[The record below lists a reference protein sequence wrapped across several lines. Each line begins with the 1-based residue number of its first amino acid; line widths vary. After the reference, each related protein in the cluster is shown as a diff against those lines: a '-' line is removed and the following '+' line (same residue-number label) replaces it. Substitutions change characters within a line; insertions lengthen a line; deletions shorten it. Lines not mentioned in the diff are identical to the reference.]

1 MACDLIIYNI
11 ITHWNCASLQ
21 PQKFNF
27 TPTTFSYK
35 RATST
40 GALVWPIFLRCFLQN
55 PPYLQNANASPTMNP
70 SVILTAHLTSMIY
83 LLSAHRVILQLRST
97 SWTHRLSWETMLHNS
112 INCSSLTGT
121 TDLHHCDHSPLVE
134 LVNVTH
140 FFRPKGFVFNC
151 DIKKICNLSLSRSNK
166 RRQHRAHT
174 PPHSEFH
181 SGPITASLIASM
193 AFFVSF
199 QPQRL
204 L

>member
-1 MACDLIIYNI
+1 
-11 ITHWNCASLQ
+11 
-21 PQKFNF
+21 
-27 TPTTFSYK
+27 
-35 RATST
+35 
-40 GALVWPIFLRCFLQN
+40 
-55 PPYLQNANASPTMNP
+55 MNP
-70 SVILTAHLTSMIY
+70 SVILTAHLPSITSMIY

-121 TDLHHCDHSPLVE
+121 TDLCHCDHSPLVE

-174 PPHSEFH
+174 PPHCHRTDLWIPLWPNHRVSDRLNGVLCVISATEVTVGGLTH
-181 SGPITASLIASM
+181 SRNGQHT
-193 AFFVSF
+193 FDHSF
-199 QPQRL
+199 TVAALKSADAYFPLPVAGEIHHLRRKTIG
-204 L
+204 